1 MRAERGFTLIETVV
15 FIVVISI
22 GMVVMAR
29 IFAQQ
34 LHYSVDPLMRVKALE
49 IAQGTLD
56 EVLSRRFDQRSPLKG
71 LPACNS
77 KQGPSCAG
85 VYSAPDLDNVGDY
98 AGFTKQLEPGYELRV
113 TVTPVQLFEL
123 STENLRLIRV
133 SVAMPDGKI
142 LTLSGYRANY

>member
-34 LHYSVDPLMRVKALE
+34 LHGSLDPLMRVKALE
-49 IAQGTLD
+49 IAQSTLD
-56 EVLSRRFDQRSPLKG
+56 EVLSRRFDQHSPLQG

-77 KQGPSCAG
+77 KQGPACARG
-85 VYSAPDLDNVGDY
+85 NLASDLNYIGDY

-113 TVTPVQLFEL
+113 TVTPVQHFEL
-123 STENLRLIRV
+123 SAENLRLIRV
-133 SVAMPDGKI
+133 SVAMPDGKS
-142 LTLSGYRANY
+142 LTLSAYRANY